1 MKRIKVKKNQTVKV
15 VKDGK
20 VIFDKKADKNL
31 LIETNA
37 DVIVT

>member
-1 MKRIKVKKNQTVKV
+1 MKKLKVKKNKTIQI

-31 LIETNA
+31 LIETYA
-37 DVIVT
+37 EVIST